1 MIHPMNPSTTLAA
14 TANHVK
20 THYWPLFKSRQ
31 TFLLALT
38 GAAGYLCQPPTP
50 LDWERFL
57 GMAASLL
64 LAISGCTVL
73 NMVLDRDIDRK
84 MKRTSQRPLAAGQ
97 VDARLAALLGGG
109 LIGLG
114 LLWSLALSTLYF
126 ALVLAGAGLDV
137 LVYTLW
143 LKRRSAWSIIWGGLS
158 GGMPLLAGRALA
170 TGRVDALGLLLAL
183 AIVSWIPSHNLTL
196 STFFADD
203 YRTAGVPTFYN
214 AYGLATARLAMVA
227 SGLVTAVL
235 MAAAFAWLRFP
246 IPLLVILIAGSL
258 GLAGLSVRAA
268 VRVSKQG
275 FLALYKFSSLYMLAV
290 MLLLCVRAVK

>member
-1 MIHPMNPSTTLAA
+1 MDPATTLAA

-20 THYWPLFKSRQ
+20 THYWPLIKSRQ

-38 GAAGYLCQPPTP
+38 GAAGYLCQPPKP
-50 LDWERFL
+50 LDWGRFV
-57 GMAASLL
+57 GMLLSLL
-64 LAISGCTVL
+64 LAISGCAVL

-84 MKRTSQRPLAAGQ
+84 MTRTSSRPLAAGQ
-97 VDARLAALLGGG
+97 VDARFAALLGGS
-109 LIGLG
+109 LIGAG
-114 LLWSLALSTLYF
+114 LVWSLALSTLYF

-143 LKRRSAWSIIWGGLS
+143 LKRRSAWSILWGGLS

-170 TGRVDALGLLLAL
+170 TGRVDGLGLLLAL
-183 AIVSWIPSHNLTL
+183 GIVCWIPSHNLTL

-203 YRTAGVPTFYN
+203 YHAAGVPTFYS
-214 AYGLATARLAMVA
+214 AYGIAAARLAMVA
-227 SGLVTAVL
+227 SGLATAVL

-246 IPLLVILIAGSL
+246 SLLLAIVIAGSL
-258 GLAGLSVRAA
+258 GLAGLALRAA
-268 VRVSKQG
+268 VRVSQQA

-290 MLLLCVRAVK
+290 MLLLCVR